1 MKKIICIL
9 ICLLMVM
16 SSVCVI
22 ASATSNNVVEYIKD
36 DTKYTVEFEDSTVSE
51 EKKVVIANALIGTDE
66 AEIMTANIW
75 CDLFG
80 HDYKYTTASVVQHKA
95 KIYAPRC
102 KKQSYDVTYCEDCD
116 YTEQTLKSVVYIE
129 CCPED

>member
-1 MKKIICIL
+1 MKKLISVL
-9 ICLLMVM
+9 ICLLIVM

-22 ASATSNNVVEYIKD
+22 VSATSNNVVEYIKD
-36 DTKYTVEFEDSTVSE
+36 DTKYTIHIEDSSISE
-51 EKKVVIANALIGTDE
+51 EKKVVIANALLGTE
-66 AEIMTANIW
+66 ESEIMTANIW

-80 HDYKYTTASVVQHKA
+80 HDYKYTTANVVKHKA

-102 KKQSYDVTYCEDCD
+102 KKLVYDVTYCEDCD
-116 YTEQTLKSVVYIE
+116 YTDATLISTIYIE

>member
-1 MKKIICIL
+1 MKKL
-9 ICLLMVM
+9 TCLLISLLIVM

-22 ASATSNNVVEYIKD
+22 ASAISNNVVEYIKD

-116 YTEQTLKSVVYIE
+116 YTEQTLKAVNYIN